1 MLAGDA
7 STRTRRAARSR
18 ADTCTAAHAI
28 PGLSGRYVYA
38 DYCSGRLWTIR
49 PGSKTP
55 TEVTS
60 VAEAAG
66 LKSPSSF
73 GEGSDGTLYL
83 VAQGGGGVLYRFDR
97 A

>member
-1 MLAGDA
+1 VTEYPHSEGCSITGGYVYRGP
-7 STRTRRAARSR
+7 ST
-18 ADTCTAAHAI
+18 

-66 LKSPSSF
+66 VKSPSSF
-73 GEGSDGTLYL
+73 GEGGDGTLYL
-83 VAQGGGGVLYRFDR
+83 VAQGGGGVLYRFER